1 MSTEIKM
8 PKFGETMEEGTV
20 VNWKKKVGDTIHE
33 GEVIVE
39 VDTDKS
45 TLEIESPASGTLLKI
60 LVQVNQTVPINTPIA
75 IVGESGESF

>member
-8 PKFGETMEEGTV
+8 PKFGETMEEGMI
-20 VNWKKKVGDTIHE
+20 VNWKKKVGDDVNE

-45 TLEIESPASGTLLKI
+45 TLEVESTVSGRLLKI
-60 LVQVNQTVPINTPIA
+60 LVEVNQTVPVNTPIA
-75 IVGESGESF
+75 IIG